1 MRLYG
6 AIQKIEPQ
14 DDGTVRVYG
23 IATTEA
29 VDDQGEIVQ
38 ADAMRTALPE
48 YMRFPALRE
57 MHQLSAAGTT
67 LEAEVR
73 EDGTTCIVA
82 HVVDPVAVAKVKN
95 QVYRGFSIGGRVL
108 QRAAGNPKTIT
119 SLLLNEISLVDR
131 PANPEAV
138 FDCWKAA
145 GTPGEILSETRLSC
159 PEAALATSAPSVR
172 EQEPFHPP
180 IQIWACGVSD
190 HRHLAKADALK
201 CLEKRALVSQAS
213 EAALPPTGAPEIYGE
228 SCNPGKMMPSAEH
241 ANFDADEIADSKKK
255 IDDDG
260 PRLAGD
266 REKAVCSAL
275 KKTLLDVGHVARVLI
290 DLDWLRRALDLEA
303 VVEDDDSPQAARLQ
317 EIIVELCEFLNTLVT
332 EETGEILADLEADSS
347 RDPLAT
353 SGMLARDTGKATQQ
367 KVRSD
372 VKQLASDILAKTRHS
387 QGDQALLGMARF
399 ACDRCLRMA
408 GPSVTEHDNLRNA
421 RDYLDKAGAL
431 KTQDAASDTMIDVG
445 EVSSAQRSLLGVG
458 AGAIGNASGAHQ
470 SMMDLAHECLKQL
483 TDGMICQDAE
493 KVGGRHSVETMGYLM
508 GAHRHL
514 VLAGANCEGTN
525 PSGANGQAGDGRPM
539 SGETSEK
546 AIQVEELAKALTVER
561 TEKMALGKALN
572 EIMPML
578 QHLTER
584 VDEIARTPLP
594 PLTIAK
600 GTVSVSK
607 QQDQSNGGEE
617 LQLSPE
623 TIASALA
630 KMSKEEQT
638 LTLIKASYANPIRMH
653 SLAADDR

>member
-23 IATTEA
+23 IATSEA
-29 VDDQGEIVQ
+29 VDDQGEVVQ

-67 LEAEVR
+67 LEAEVC
-73 EDGTTCIVA
+73 EDGTTRIVA

-131 PANPEAV
+131 PANPEAI

-145 GTPGEILSETRLSC
+145 GTPGEILGETRLSR
-159 PEAALATSAPSVR
+159 PEAALATSAPSAR

-201 CLEKRALVSQAS
+201 CLEKRALLSQAS

-228 SCNPGKMMPSAEH
+228 NCNPGKMMPSAEH

-255 IDDDG
+255 IDDG

-266 REKAVCSAL
+266 CEKAVCSAL
-275 KKTLLDVGHVARVLI
+275 KKTLLDVGHVAQVII

-303 VVEDDDSPQAARLQ
+303 VVEDADSPQAARLQ
-317 EIIVELCEFLNTLVT
+317 EIIVELCEFLNALVT
-332 EETGEILADLEADSS
+332 DETGEILADLEVDSS
-347 RDPLAT
+347 RGPLAT
-353 SGMLARDTGKATQQ
+353 SGMMARDTGKATQQ

-372 VKQLASDILAKTRHS
+372 MKQLASDIPAKTRRS
-387 QGDQALLGMARF
+387 QGDQALLDMARF

-431 KTQDAASDTMIDVG
+431 RTQDAASDTMIDIG

-458 AGAIGNASGAHQ
+458 VGAIGNVSGTHQ
-470 SMMDLAHECLKQL
+470 SMMDLAHACLKQL

-493 KVGGRHSVETMGYLM
+493 KVGGPHSVETMGYLM

-514 VLAGANCEGTN
+514 AFAGAHCEGTN
-525 PSGANGQAGDGRPM
+525 PSGANGQAGKGRPM
-539 SGETSEK
+539 SGETSDK
-546 AIQVEELAKALTVER
+546 AAQVEELAKALTVER
-561 TEKMALGKALN
+561 TEKMALGKAFN

-578 QHLTER
+578 QRLTER

-653 SLAADDR
+653 GPAADD